1 MQPLERRVTP
11 DRLTGG
17 GVVGG
22 SSTGAASNTER
33 HPMIRKTTNAPSR
46 VATRGRKPLSEAQAR
61 KGTAPKNAKALPPR
75 SKNTVVMELLG
86 QPGGVSIDELM
97 AATGWQSHSV
107 RAALTTLRHKRHA
120 IVRTM
125 RDGISRYAITPAVLA
140 VSETTTGTTIGTGS
154 VL

>member
-1 MQPLERRVTP
+1 
-11 DRLTGG
+11 
-17 GVVGG
+17 
-22 SSTGAASNTER
+22 
-33 HPMIRKTTNAPSR
+33 MIRKTTNAPSR